1 MASMYAQL
9 LKESKVGSLTTKKI
23 ADFDETDPYHFVV
36 KEAGEVIAEGS
47 LTRIKLK
54 LDESYFYRKIKTF
67 TKDPVTLIATI
78 EF

>member
-1 MASMYAQL
+1 MYAQL
-9 LKESKVGSLTTKKI
+9 LKESKVGSLVTKKI

-36 KEAGEVIAEGS
+36 KENDKIIAEGS

-54 LDESYFYRKIKTF
+54 LDESYFYRKIKAF
-67 TKDPVTLIATI
+67 SKDPITLIATI